1 MDGCSE
7 HDLSNGEVRT
17 GSARSGPIA
26 SRGPV
31 PVKEQ
36 IPSAGRALACASVR
50 SVLPE
55 LPSKTIRIAI
65 ALVGLLLAAGPARA
79 AGDLAPLRSV
89 QPPLFTADV
98 SVAIDST
105 ARSTVDV
112 SITVPYIELNWNKVA
127 RGYAAGAG
135 FSVVFEPRGRERLY
149 GDAWERRVL
158 IESFDVTRNPRNQ
171 LLVRRS
177 FEMPPGRYK
186 VRVRVRDLG
195 SQMESQAEDALV
207 LDDLAK
213 VPVGF
218 SDLQLGVTDSA
229 GRFAPVPT
237 RRFTDGAR
245 GIAAR
250 AVLLDRRP
258 GDWPRRVRL
267 HWRITESAGDVSQQG
282 DTTLTLTQGAQQVEI
297 RPPLGE
303 LFIGDYQFEVE
314 RIEAKSRWRTS
325 RSFEVEESGPPR
337 GKEFTAMLEALSYI
351 GEQAEV
357 DALRNLP
364 VEQQAEGW
372 EQFWARRDPSPDTP
386 VNENL
391 IEFYRRLR
399 YASSHFQGI
408 GPGWRSDMGRIYI
421 RYGPP
426 DQVESQ
432 PGTATAPAT
441 EIWYYHQPYH
451 RFLFADR
458 EGFGRF
464 TLLNPGAE

>member
-1 MDGCSE
+1 MDGSSE
-7 HDLSNGEVRT
+7 HDLSNGEVWT

-36 IPSAGRALACASVR
+36 IPSAGPAGACASVSAVQPTFSR
-50 SVLPE
+50 TAL
-55 LPSKTIRIAI
+55 RIVF
-65 ALVGLLLAAGPARA
+65 ALTGLLLAAGPARA

-135 FSVVFEPRGRERLY
+135 FSVVFEPQGRKRLY
-149 GDAWERRVL
+149 GDAWERRLL

-186 VRVRVRDLG
+186 VRVRIRDVS
-195 SQMESQAEDALV
+195 SQMESEATDVLV
-207 LDDLAK
+207 LEDLAK

-218 SDLQLGVTDSA
+218 SDLQLGVADSA
-229 GRFAPVPT
+229 GHFTAVAT
-237 RRFTDGAR
+237 RRFTDGAQ

-258 GDWPRRVRL
+258 GEWPRRARL
-267 HWRITESAGDVSQQG
+267 HWRILEAAGDVVQQG

-297 RPPLGE
+297 RPPLSE

-314 RIEAKSRWRTS
+314 RVEAKSRWRTA

-337 GKEFTAMLEALSYI
+337 GKEFATMLEVLSYI

-364 VEQQAEGW
+364 PEQQAEGW

-391 IEFYRRLR
+391 IEFYRRVR
-399 YASSHFQGI
+399 YAQRHFQGI

-432 PGTATAPAT
+432 PGTATAPAM

-451 RFLFADR
+451 RFVFADR